1 MVKEMGSDPYFEE
14 TVERAW
20 AVLATVADPEIP
32 VISVVDLGIV
42 RSVAVTDDGV
52 EVSLTPTYAGC
63 PATHVIEA
71 DILEALT
78 RAGIAARM
86 VTRLAPPWTT
96 DWITPAGHARLKEF
110 GIAPPAPAGSS
121 PDRGRLGGQIIHLVP
136 RGMNFQQAPPCPHCG
151 AANTEL
157 LSQFGSTACKAL
169 YRCLDC
175 REPFDY
181 FKPL

>member
-1 MVKEMGSDPYFEE
+1 MNAA

-20 AVLATVADPEIP
+20 AVLGGVPDPEIP

-42 RSVAVTDDGV
+42 RGVEATDEGV

-63 PATHVIEA
+63 PATRVIEH
-71 DILEALT
+71 DIAEVLAS
-78 RAGIAARM
+78 AGIHARL

-96 DWITPAGHARLKEF
+96 DWISERGRAQLRDF
-110 GIAPPAPAGSS
+110 GIAPPGSATRPVAFHRKMGS
-121 PDRGRLGGQIIHLVP
+121 DPIS
-136 RGMNFQQAPPCPHCG
+136 CPHCG
-151 AANTEL
+151 ADDTEV
-157 LSQFGSTACKAL
+157 LSPFGSTACKAL
-169 YRCLDC
+169 YRCRAC